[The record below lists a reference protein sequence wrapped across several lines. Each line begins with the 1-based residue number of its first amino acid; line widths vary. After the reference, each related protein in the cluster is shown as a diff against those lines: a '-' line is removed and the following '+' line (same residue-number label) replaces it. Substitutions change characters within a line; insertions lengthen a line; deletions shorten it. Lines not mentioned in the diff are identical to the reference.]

1 MSNSR
6 NLQLFTKT
14 GKKIIGV
21 AANYRALL
29 KVLKRDI
36 PKEPGIFIKPSTSY
50 ITEEGPIL
58 IPRDF
63 SVNEEV
69 ELGVIIG
76 KKAKHVPKEEAM
88 NFVGGYCVALDMTA
102 TCRMQEARSTGGSW
116 TLGKGF
122 DTATPVGKLIPISD
136 IPNPHDITLWC
147 SVNGTT
153 KQEGCTSDMVFDIPT
168 LISFISKF
176 MTLEEN
182 DLILTGSPPGM
193 GPVHKGDIIE
203 AGT

>member
-102 TCRMQEARSTGGSW
+102 TCRMVS
-116 TLGKGF
+116 
-122 DTATPVGKLIPISD
+122 I
-136 IPNPHDITLWC
+136 
-147 SVNGTT
+147 
-153 KQEGCTSDMVFDIPT
+153 
-168 LISFISKF
+168 
-176 MTLEEN
+176 
-182 DLILTGSPPGM
+182 
-193 GPVHKGDIIE
+193 
-203 AGT
+203 